1 MYFTRPYVA
10 QTDVF
15 DLLSNERRR
24 RSIEHIAATEETTLR
39 ALADAVAA
47 EEAGT
52 DTPPDAVRTAVYVS
66 LRQVH
71 LPRLAEAGLV
81 EFDPD
86 ENTVRVLP
94 RARGVTLYLELVTR
108 YGVTWGECY
117 QYLGIAGFLTVL
129 GSLLALPV
137 LDALPPLLW
146 TTVFLALFAAVS
158 AYQLLADRLTPA
170 H

>member
-1 MYFTRPYVA
+1 MA

-15 DLLSNERRR
+15 DLLSNERRC
-24 RSIEHIAATEETTLR
+24 RSIEYIVTAEDTTLR
-39 ALADAVAA
+39 ALADLVAA
-47 EEAGT
+47 DEAGT
-52 DTPPDAVRTAVYVS
+52 DTPSDAVRTAVYVS

-81 EFDPD
+81 EFDAD

-117 QYLGIAGFLTVL
+117 QYIGITGFLTVL

-137 LDALPPLLW
+137 LDALPTLVW
-146 TTVFLALFAAVS
+146 TTAFLALFAAVS
-158 AYQLLADRLTPA
+158 AYQLLADRRTPT